1 MKPDET
7 NTIDYWKQVAK
18 DAIDARD
25 RMEERQRAIVS
36 ECERLRIE
44 RDTAVRNAGSYQQ
57 QIRGNLPDVAELLQ
71 MVKSGEISLYL
82 SMSLTKGEGS

>member
-1 MKPDET
+1 MKEPET

-44 RDTAVRNAGSYQQ
+44 RDTAIRTAGTYQQ
-57 QIRGNLPDVAELLQ
+57 QVKDNLPDISEWLR
-71 MVKSGEISLYL
+71 MVKAGEISLYL
-82 SMSLTKGEGS
+82 SVSLSKGES

>member
-7 NTIDYWKQVAK
+7 TIDYWKQVAK

-25 RMEERQRAIVS
+25 RMEERQRAVVS

-44 RDTAVRNAGSYQQ
+44 RDTAVRKAGAYQQ
-57 QIRGNLPDVAELLQ
+57 QIRGTLPDVAELIR
-71 MVKSGEISLYL
+71 MVKDGEISLYVSL
-82 SMSLTKGEGS
+82 SLSKGESS